1 MQFTEICLDH
11 FMRDVINFPLH
22 GRRPAS
28 LRAHNRGDAQVGAGA
43 DGREGSDASTCEEP
57 FAG

>member
-1 MQFTEICLDH
+1 
-11 FMRDVINFPLH
+11 MRDVINLPLH

-43 DGREGSDASTCEEP
+43 DGREGSDASACEES